1 MALKHGGLSQLAD
14 TADPTHYP
22 VKRKREPRRLNPNW
36 AGIAWLE
43 AQALGPTTLHDPD
56 PMGDVPGLY
65 IQRSSGGEQVKTSTT
80 NYVRPMFQIFHPD
93 ASSSMRRPVDRPC
106 AACYDFGRSWNCPA
120 HPERKWLGVGRGWE
134 RPATPQEPTA
144 PDFTGWADMID
155 PDTIAR
161 QIGSAS
167 DYITQARR
175 TFREALTRIEGLS
188 DAHFVLTVDGQTVE
202 GVDSFHI
209 VVEEETPHGDQQ

>member
-161 QIGSAS
+161 AWKAQLHLCRAFRRLGERKDNKSVVAAAV
-167 DYITQARR
+167 ARKL
-175 TFREALTRIEGLS
+175 AG
-188 DAHFVLTVDGQTVE
+188 FVWAEMTA
-202 GVDSFHI
+202 
-209 VVEEETPHGDQQ
+209 